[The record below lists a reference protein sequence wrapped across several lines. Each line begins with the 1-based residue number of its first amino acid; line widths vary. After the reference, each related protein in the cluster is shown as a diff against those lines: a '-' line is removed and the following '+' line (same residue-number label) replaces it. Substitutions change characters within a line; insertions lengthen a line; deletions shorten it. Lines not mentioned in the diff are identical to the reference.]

1 MTRLSL
7 QLPLLMAVLL
17 AGVAHGQD
25 KPNILI
31 IWGDDIGPMNVSA
44 YNMGIMGFETW
55 KFRRRSTS
63 QRAISQNCF
72 WSGR

>member
-1 MTRLSL
+1 MLAILRKIVSSAGVLWFAILAAGCVAVEIRKIRIGGREMTRPSL

-31 IWGDDIGPMNVSA
+31 I
-44 YNMGIMGFETW
+44 
-55 KFRRRSTS
+55 
-63 QRAISQNCF
+63 
-72 WSGR
+72 